1 MRNTLL
7 ALIAIPFIAFAQ
19 PKVEVIGGNEINFG
33 SIERSKGPL
42 KKVIQIKNTGN
53 ETLKI
58 FSVKPSC
65 GCTTAPLDKDEL
77 QPNETA
83 NIDITLQINK
93 DEGKITK
100 PITIT
105 TNDPK
110 KDKFDVVLVAKV
122 IAELSIFPKSMS
134 FGNMKLGDESTGVI
148 VVTNNSKEPIK
159 ITKIIN
165 NKPHLKLNISEN
177 TVLLPGVDFKVE
189 GKVIPNDDDLMGFNG
204 MITVETDSKLA
215 PSFVLKYSGVV
226 YKLN

>member
-1 MRNTLL
+1 
-7 ALIAIPFIAFAQ
+7 
-19 PKVEVIGGNEINFG
+19 
-33 SIERSKGPL
+33 
-42 KKVIQIKNTGN
+42 
-53 ETLKI
+53 
-58 FSVKPSC
+58 
-65 GCTTAPLDKDEL
+65 
-77 QPNETA
+77 
-83 NIDITLQINK
+83 
-93 DEGKITK
+93 
-100 PITIT
+100 
-105 TNDPK
+105 
-110 KDKFDVVLVAKV
+110 
-122 IAELSIFPKSMS
+122 
-134 FGNMKLGDESTGVI
+134 MKLGDESTGVI